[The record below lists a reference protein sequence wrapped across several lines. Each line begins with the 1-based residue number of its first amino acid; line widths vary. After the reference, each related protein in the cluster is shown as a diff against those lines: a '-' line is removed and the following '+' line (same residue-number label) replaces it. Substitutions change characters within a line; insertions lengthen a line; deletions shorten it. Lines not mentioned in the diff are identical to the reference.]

1 MSRPRASKS
10 SACRCVS
17 PILSPIDQMPAAMP
31 TVRVRR
37 SALDLY
43 AQTSVTLFRPAG
55 AAFRTKRL
63 VVSPDTEPGSDADL
77 VFIEKHMHLTLPPP
91 DALGSHHPNR
101 PSPSAFD
108 AARRTSRK
116 TAQGRLD
123 FQSRNR

>member
-91 DALGSHHPNR
+91 DALGSRHPNR
-101 PSPSAFD
+101 PSPSACDD
-108 AARRTSRK
+108 ARHTSRSTK
-116 TAQGRLD
+116 SALRQLP
-123 FQSRNR
+123 FRNP